1 MEAKMKS
8 DEFTEDERE
17 FLKGERPYIVLD
29 DSTPYK
35 RELRRKFEDD
45 SNYEIHEEFETTIII
60 D

>member
-8 DEFTEDERE
+8 DEFTED
-17 FLKGERPYIVLD
+17 ERPYIVLD